1 MLSYF
6 VLPHLVL
13 AILAAPLPAQSR
25 EARDALAPDGHRGLG
40 ESTPLKGLLP
50 IFRERH
56 GRDAEF
62 LEELARLSGDV
73 RLQLAGEKERCRAL
87 GAFDLV
93 GPRPESNLAELY
105 EAFRRAER
113 DPMEVLGS
121 GGAAARA
128 FALLLAD
135 TRFQVR
141 MQIADG
147 WERDAR
153 ELTASLAVLRA
164 VTDGFVQLDLEET
177 RNVCARADLAASRLR
192 ALRSDLQVLRT
203 DVSVEAQL
211 AELEAGAAAMAAI
224 ARMPD
229 IRARWEA
236 WERSR
241 DGAQALAG
249 RMRAALFTARL
260 EPRITPLLQWRER
273 LLAAAATKREDAL
286 VLLPETPQGRAAPAD
301 VQALGRSKRMQGA
314 LLRAREG
321 LLHDPLDE
329 ELVWIAAHTADFLW
343 GLIESRPLYDRYLAL
358 RGIRA
363 HDDRTLRSRKLEPRE
378 LEALEAVQ
386 RGFIPRM
393 HGAR

>member
-1 MLSYF
+1 MLSHF

-40 ESTPLKGLLP
+40 ASTPLKEILP
-50 IFRERH
+50 LFRERH

-62 LEELARLSGDV
+62 LEELGRLSGDV

-93 GPRPESNLAELY
+93 GPRPESSLAELY
-105 EAFRRAER
+105 ETFRRAER
-113 DPMEVLGS
+113 DPMDVLGS

-135 TRFQVR
+135 TRFRVR
-141 MQIADG
+141 MQIVSG

-153 ELTASLAVLRA
+153 ELVASLAVLRA
-164 VTDGFVQLDLEET
+164 VTDGFVQLDVEEA
-177 RNVCARADLAASRLR
+177 RNVSARADLAASRLR
-192 ALRSDLQVLRT
+192 ALRQDLRALRT
-203 DVSVEAQL
+203 DASIEAQL
-211 AELEAGAAAMAAI
+211 AELEAGAAAVVAI
-224 ARMPD
+224 PRVED

-241 DGAQALAG
+241 DGALALAE

-260 EPRITPLLQWRER
+260 EPRIAPLLQWRER
-273 LLAAAATKREDAL
+273 LHEAAAAKRGEAL
-286 VLLPETPQGRAAPAD
+286 ALLPDTPQGREAPAD
-301 VQALGRSKRMQGA
+301 VQALGRSKRMQWA
-314 LLRAREG
+314 LMRAREG

-329 ELVWIAAHTADFLW
+329 ELVWIAAHTSDFLW

-363 HDDRTLRSRKLEPRE
+363 HDDRTVRSRKLEPRE

-386 RGFIPRM
+386 REFIPRM
-393 HGAR
+393 QGAR